1 MGFMIKIIVD
11 ERERASG
18 IPKILIRLGD
28 HVVYKILD
36 VGDYIV
42 ADSIAIERKKI
53 SDLVRSVFDGRL
65 FDQVRRL
72 SEVYEKIVILVQGS
86 PGDIR
91 MLTDKWTSVYG
102 SIARI
107 ILEGNVSIV
116 FAENEED
123 AAYIIHSIAQKAQDS
138 YGRIPVIHKKPRL
151 GSIEEWQLYIVQS
164 LPHIG
169 PKLAR
174 RLLKRFGSVIGVFNA
189 SALELSRI
197 EGLSEWKAQ
206 EIVRI
211 LRSPYSE
218 SRGKHAQ
225 DSSQNDSGDH

>member
-11 ERERASG
+11 ERERISG
-18 IPKILIRLGD
+18 VPQILIRLGD
-28 HVVYKILD
+28 HVVYKMLD

-42 ADSIAIERKKI
+42 ADSIAIERKKT
-53 SDLVRSVFDGRL
+53 SDLVRSIFDGRL

-72 SEVYEKIVILVQGS
+72 SEAYEKVVILVQGS

-91 MLTDKWTSVYG
+91 MLTDKWASVYG

-107 ILEGNVSIV
+107 ILEGSVGMV

-138 YGRIPVIHKKPRL
+138 YGKIPVIHKKPRL
-151 GSIEEWQLYIVQS
+151 GSMEEWQVYIVQS

-174 RLLKRFGSVIGVFNA
+174 RLLKRFGSVVGVFNA

-218 SRGKHAQ
+218 SRGKYAR
-225 DSSQNDSGDH
+225 DSSPNDKGDR

>member
-1 MGFMIKIIVD
+1 MIKIIAD

-18 IPKILIRLGD
+18 VPQILIRLGD
-28 HVVYKILD
+28 HVVYKMLD

-42 ADSIAIERKKI
+42 SDSIAIERKKS
-53 SDLVRSVFDGRL
+53 SDLVRSIFDGRL

-72 SEVYEKIVILVQGS
+72 SEVYEKVVILVQGS

-91 MLTDKWTSVYG
+91 MLTDRWASVYG

-107 ILEGNVSIV
+107 ILEGCVSIV

-138 YGRIPVIHKKPRL
+138 YGRIPIIHKKPRL
-151 GSIEEWQLYIVQS
+151 GSIEEWQVYIVQS

-174 RLLKRFGSVIGVFNA
+174 RLLKRFGSVLGVFNA

-225 DSSQNDSGDH
+225 DSFSNDAGNR